1 MNEEPEKEIIGDLVN
16 LLADFYEQ
24 EITEDEDRLNSRVPH
39 IIQQLIFEIKKS
51 HEHNKQV
58 LGEEGETVNATK
70 DFEFEVL
77 LNPWYTQDVSKW
89 EAGHVAHFV
98 STFILRFY
106 NPRRPVNMFYIED
119 DGVDYEPP
127 KLTYQEIF
135 KMKNEFSRF
144 VCFIATKKDSFKDLF
159 QELMTSKHIVHK
171 DKVRDFNHH
180 IENFHYPC
188 DCADIYNVLNDLF
201 GVADDLMKINCADES
216 NLQHIN
222 KWIEERNV
230 LAIRDGLEIP
240 LITACQIMTAADT
253 MRSLAAKAIAEK
265 KVQHRLDEIVK
276 QGDEDSELAS
286 KAATIFEELRKGV
299 SKPRK

>member
-1 MNEEPEKEIIGDLVN
+1 
-16 LLADFYEQ
+16 
-24 EITEDEDRLNSRVPH
+24 
-39 IIQQLIFEIKKS
+39 
-51 HEHNKQV
+51 V
-58 LGEEGETVNATK
+58 LGESVNATI
-70 DFEFEVL
+70 DEFQVL
-77 LNPWYTQDVSKW
+77 FNPWYTQDVSKW
-89 EAGHVAHFV
+89 EAGHIAHFV
-98 STFILRFY
+98 SMFILKFY

-119 DGVDYEPP
+119 DGADYEPP

-144 VCFIATKKDSFKDLF
+144 VCFLATKKDSFKVLF

-171 DKVRDFNHH
+171 DKVRDFKHH

-201 GVADDLMKINCADES
+201 GVADDLMKMNCADET

-222 KWIEERNV
+222 TWIQDRNV

-240 LITACQIMTAADT
+240 LITACQILTAADT

-276 QGDEDSELAS
+276 HGDEGSELAS
-286 KAATIFEELRKGV
+286 KATTIFEELRKGT
-299 SKPRK
+299 SRPRK